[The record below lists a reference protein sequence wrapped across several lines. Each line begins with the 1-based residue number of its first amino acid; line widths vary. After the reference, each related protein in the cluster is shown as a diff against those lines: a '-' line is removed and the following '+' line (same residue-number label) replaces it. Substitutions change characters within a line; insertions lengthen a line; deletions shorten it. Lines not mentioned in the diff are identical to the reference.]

1 MSEHRK
7 HKTDENFMMKVATFI
22 VDKRNLFFL
31 IVILGFIFSL
41 FSTSWVQVE
50 NALAAY
56 LPDNS
61 ESRQGLD
68 IMEDQ
73 FITYGTAQV
82 MVANI
87 SLDEAKQLHE
97 ALSDL
102 NGVQSITFTDTEDH
116 YKNASALYM
125 ITFDYPETNAA
136 CEESLAEVEA
146 YLESYDYYVV
156 TALGN
161 ALAENIDAEVKVIM
175 VYVAIIVVAVLIFTT
190 QTYAEIPVLLLT
202 FVTAMI
208 LNGGTNFLLGK
219 ISFISNSVTSIL
231 QLALSLDYAV
241 ILSNRYKE
249 EHEHL
254 PVREAAIVA
263 LSKAIPE
270 ITASSLTTI
279 GGLVAM
285 MFMQFKIGP
294 DMAICLIKS
303 ILFALLS
310 VFVVMPGLLVLF
322 APLME
327 KTQHRSFIPKINFV
341 GKFNYATR
349 FIIPPI
355 FIAII
360 VVAFGFSN
368 NCPYTYG
375 YVGMTP
381 PKLNDTLI
389 AENMV
394 TDNFGATNF
403 VAVVVPKGDYETEKR
418 FLAELDTYEEIDYSM
433 GLSNVEAMDGYMLA
447 DKLTPRQ
454 FAELADLDYELAQV
468 VFTAYAAENEDYAQA
483 IGSISTYSVPLID
496 MMLFVC
502 DQIDSGLITLDDE
515 AMDMLKD
522 AQTQMQSAKNQL
534 QGQDYNRVLVY
545 LTLPESGDETYAFLD
560 TMREIARKYYPEG
573 EVYVV
578 GDSSVEQDFKL
589 SFGTDNLIVTI
600 VSIII
605 VLVVLLFTFKSAGM
619 PLLLILVIQ
628 GAIWIN
634 FSVPTLMD
642 HGVFFMSYLVVS
654 SIQMGANIDYAI
666 VIASRYQEL
675 KNEMNHRDAIIE
687 TMNFAFPTIIT
698 SGSILAIAGTLI
710 GKMTSEMAIVGIG
723 ENIGRGTI
731 ISIVLVMFVLPQILL
746 IGGAIVD
753 KTSFSM
759 PTASKK
765 KAAKGH
771 VKVDGLVRGEIHGYV
786 SGIVRADINGEVNLN
801 LLSGNVLEEGE
812 VSDEE

>member
-7 HKTDENFMMKVATFI
+7 HKTDENFMMKVAAFI

-61 ESRQGLD
+61 ESRHGLD
-68 IMEDQ
+68 IMEDP
-73 FITYGTAQV
+73 FVTYGTAQV

-87 SLDEAKQLHE
+87 SLNEAKLLHE

-102 NGVQSITFTDTEDH
+102 DGVQSITFTDTEHH

-125 ITFDYPETNAA
+125 ITFDDPETDAA
-136 CEESLAEVEA
+136 CEESLGEVEA
-146 YLESYDYYVV
+146 YLEGYDYYVV
-156 TALGN
+156 TSLGN
-161 ALAENIDAEVKVIM
+161 ALAENLDAEVKVII
-175 VYVAIIVVAVLIFTT
+175 VHVAIIVVAVLIFTT

-219 ISFISNSVTSIL
+219 ISFISNSVTNVL

-249 EHEHL
+249 EHERL

-270 ITASSLTTI
+270 ISASSLTTI
-279 GGLVAM
+279 GGLIAM

-303 ILFALLS
+303 ILFALLA

-327 KTQHRSFIPKINFV
+327 KTQHKSFIPRIDFV

-349 FIIPPI
+349 FIVPPI

-375 YVGMTP
+375 TADMTP

-403 VAVVVPKGDYETEKR
+403 VAVVVPKGNYETEKR

-433 GLSNVEAMDGYMLA
+433 GLSNVEAMDGY
-447 DKLTPRQ
+447 
-454 FAELADLDYELAQV
+454 
-468 VFTAYAAENEDYAQA
+468 TAGGAGGAIQSNISAMKSY
-483 IGSISTYSVPLID
+483 IGSAQNAVAALKPGEEPSLPDLGSLGQLVSAVRVMKDTAQQMVNTVSNGTGAVVSSV
-496 MMLFVC
+496 
-502 DQIDSGLITLDDE
+502 T
-515 AMDMLKD
+515 A
-522 AQTQMQSAKNQL
+522 
-534 QGQDYNRVLVY
+534 
-545 LTLPESGDETYAFLD
+545 
-560 TMREIARKYYPEG
+560 
-573 EVYVV
+573 V
-578 GDSSVEQDFKL
+578 GDQVGAIAETVSAIVGGAKQAPIVDSSDAALEEETREKFLAASIPATFKA
-589 SFGTDNLIVTI
+589 I
-600 VSIII
+600 SI
-605 VLVVLLFTFKSAGM
+605 LVVLLAPWRWNT
-619 PLLLILVIQ
+619 
-628 GAIWIN
+628 
-634 FSVPTLMD
+634 
-642 HGVFFMSYLVVS
+642 
-654 SIQMGANIDYAI
+654 
-666 VIASRYQEL
+666 R
-675 KNEMNHRDAIIE
+675 
-687 TMNFAFPTIIT
+687 
-698 SGSILAIAGTLI
+698 
-710 GKMTSEMAIVGIG
+710 
-723 ENIGRGTI
+723 
-731 ISIVLVMFVLPQILL
+731 
-746 IGGAIVD
+746 
-753 KTSFSM
+753 
-759 PTASKK
+759 
-765 KAAKGH
+765 
-771 VKVDGLVRGEIHGYV
+771 
-786 SGIVRADINGEVNLN
+786 
-801 LLSGNVLEEGE
+801 
-812 VSDEE
+812 